1 MRPLVPALIAFAL
14 LAAGPA
20 LAQDSS
26 QDAERL
32 ALARAVADTER
43 AFDAYT
49 AEHGFTAGFLEFTAP
64 NGILFRP
71 DPVNVRE
78 YLTAREPSTD
88 TALRWGPYRVGVA
101 ASGDLAW
108 DTGPWTYGD
117 NAAHGW
123 FFTIWERQ
131 PDGNWRWA
139 LDHGS
144 GSSPAHVPVP
154 APEEVIVDRA
164 ARGTRFPASDPWTE
178 VAAMD
183 GRLNA
188 LLVAESAEMAYAN
201 IRAEDFWASTP
212 DQGPAMTRDT
222 AWEALQARPSYDAF
236 EPIGGRASAAG
247 DLAYTYGHVRWGDG
261 EVQSRGHY
269 IRVWRRDGRGPEG
282 WRLVY
287 DQLSPV
293 PQPQS

>member
-1 MRPLVPALIAFAL
+1 MRLMVP
-14 LAAGPA
+14 LAAVA
-20 LAQDSS
+20 VLCASAVQAQTPEA
-26 QDAERL
+26 DAARL
-32 ALARAVADTER
+32 ATASAVASTER
-43 AFDAYT
+43 AFDAFT
-49 AEHGFTAGFLEFTAP
+49 AEHGFTRGFLEFAAP
-64 NGILFRP
+64 DGILFRP
-71 DPVNVRE
+71 DPVIARD
-78 YLTAREPSTD
+78 YLSAREPSTD

-131 PDGNWRWA
+131 ADGRWRWA

-154 APEEVIVDRA
+154 APEDVIVDPA
-164 ARGTRFPASDPWTE
+164 AQGGPSSLSDSWAE
-178 VAAMD
+178 VTAMD

-188 LLVAESAEMAYAN
+188 VLVAESAQMAYAN
-201 IRAEDFWASTP
+201 IRADDFWASTP
-212 DQGPAMTRDT
+212 DQGPAMTRDA
-222 AWEALQARPSYDAF
+222 AWAALQARPAYDGL

-247 DLAYTYGHVRWGDG
+247 DLAYSYGHVRWSDG
-261 EVQSRGHY
+261 ETGRRGHY
-269 IRVWRRDGRGPEG
+269 IRVWRRDGGGPAG

-293 PQPQS
+293 PLPAG